1 MGNYV
6 HDAGQFLIDT
16 VFGLY
21 ILAVLLRFLLQW
33 VRADFYNPISQA
45 LVTITNPP
53 LKVLRRFIPGLWG
66 IDFASLV
73 LLLALSVLKLYLMGW
88 IRGATLSFPGVLV
101 FGIGELLQLMVYI
114 FLVTIFVRI
123 ILSWVAPGGYNPAIS
138 LLISL
143 TEPIMA
149 PARRLLPA
157 ISGLDLSPI
166 LVFLFLGL
174 TLRLVVQPVLDY
186 GRLLLL

>member
-1 MGNYV
+1 M
-6 HDAGQFLIDT
+6 IDT
-16 VFGLY
+16 VFSLY

-45 LVTITNPP
+45 LVAITNPP
-53 LKVLRRFIPGLWG
+53 LKVLRRIIPGLWG
-66 IDFASLV
+66 IDFASL
-73 LLLALSVLKLYLMGW
+73 LLLVALSVLW
-88 IRGATLSFPGVLV
+88 IGGVTLKFSGVLLFAV
-101 FGIGELLQLMVYI
+101 GELLQLMVYV
-114 FLVTIFVRI
+114 FMVTIFVRI
-123 ILSWVAPGGYNPAIS
+123 ILSWVNPGAYNPAVS

-149 PARRLLPA
+149 PARRLLPP
-157 ISGLDLSPI
+157 IGGLDLSPM

>member
-6 HDAGQFLIDT
+6 GDAGQFLIDT

-45 LVTITNPP
+45 LVAITNPP

-73 LLLALSVLKLYLMGW
+73 LLVALSMLKLYSIGW
-88 IRGATLSFPGVLV
+88 IGGVSLKLPGVLV
-101 FGIGELLQLMVYI
+101 FAVGELLQLMVYV
-114 FLVTIFVRI
+114 FMVTIFVRI
-123 ILSWVAPGGYNPAIS
+123 VLSWVNPGGYNPAIS
-138 LLISL
+138 LLIGI

-149 PARRLLPA
+149 PARRLLPP
-157 ISGLDLSPI
+157 IGGLDLSPI

-186 GRLLLL
+186 GRLLL